1 MLDGITHKTLVV
13 IRMILH
19 LNLWIC
25 TLYIYIIYKC
35 TAQMNIPYCTRTGMI
50 AMTQIFHGINTVREI
65 IHINSVGNDHRK
77 QIIRSGHVYLC
88 AQGTEQSINQSIEK
102 N

>member
-1 MLDGITHKTLVV
+1 MYSVH
-13 IRMILH
+13 
-19 LNLWIC
+19 
-25 TLYIYIIYKC
+25 IYIIYTY
-35 TAQMNIPYCTRTGMI
+35 TAQMNIPYYTRAGMI

-65 IHINSVGNDHRK
+65 IHINSVGNENRK
-77 QIIRSGHVYLC
+77 QIIRSGDVYLC